1 MGRTIRRGTENDK
14 GQHRYQDQNPSGPS
28 AATSRSLPDFE
39 DLFLIVLHTTMK
51 SPLVVATSTVCP
63 VVIDSSIAHMISVT
77 STRYAEQIVDV
88 EIDPL
93 ADRVDNTNTVS
104 EEEYAP

>member
-1 MGRTIRRGTENDK
+1 
-14 GQHRYQDQNPSGPS
+14 
-28 AATSRSLPDFE
+28 
-39 DLFLIVLHTTMK
+39 
-51 SPLVVATSTVCP
+51 
-63 VVIDSSIAHMISVT
+63 VVIDSSIAQMISVT

-93 ADRVDNTNTVS
+93 ADRVDHTNTVS

>member
-1 MGRTIRRGTENDK
+1 
-14 GQHRYQDQNPSGPS
+14 
-28 AATSRSLPDFE
+28 
-39 DLFLIVLHTTMK
+39 
-51 SPLVVATSTVCP
+51 
-63 VVIDSSIAHMISVT
+63 VVIDSSIAQMISVT